1 MYDGD
6 IPEGTALLVID
17 VQECGR
23 QSYDEAGIAMMPG
36 FDDRVRRT
44 VAVVDRFRSAD
55 RHVLFSQEVHRPD
68 LLDIG
73 RELDGEEGV
82 HCVDGEPGTE
92 LVAELLPL
100 PGEHLVRKRRYSVFF
115 GTDLEIVL
123 RGMGIDTLVLAG
135 ALTDVC
141 VHYTFVDAH
150 QRDFRVKV
158 LEDCVGGSSVEAH
171 DAALRAMTYLQRDC
185 RVRSEALVASV

>member
-1 MYDGD
+1 MEDGN
-6 IPEGTALLVID
+6 IALGTALLVID
-17 VQECGR
+17 VQECSR
-23 QSYDEAGIAMMPG
+23 QSFDQAGIAMMPG
-36 FDDRVRRT
+36 FDERVRRT
-44 VAVVDRFRSAD
+44 VGVVAAFRRAG

-73 RELDGEEGV
+73 RELDGDEGV
-82 HCVDGEPGTE
+82 HCVDGDPGTE
-92 LVAELLPL
+92 LVEELLPL

-123 RGMGIDTLVLAG
+123 RGMGIHTLVLAG
-135 ALTDVC
+135 GLTDVC
-141 VHYTFVDAH
+141 VQYTFVDAH
-150 QRDFRVKV
+150 QRDFRVRV

-185 RVRSEALVASV
+185 RVRAEALVDVA

>member
-1 MYDGD
+1 MEQ
-6 IPEGTALLVID
+6 IPTGTALLVID

-23 QSYDEAGIAMMPG
+23 LAYGEAGIAMMPG
-36 FDDRVRRT
+36 FDERVRRT
-44 VAVVDRFRSAD
+44 AQVVEQFRAQG

-73 RELDGEEGV
+73 RELDGSEGV

-92 LVAELLPL
+92 LVAELRPL
-100 PGEHLVRKRRYSVFF
+100 PTEHLVRKRRYSCFY

-123 RGMGIDTLVLAG
+123 RGMGIDTLWLAG
-135 ALTDVC
+135 TLTDVC

-150 QRDFRVKV
+150 QRDLRVKV
-158 LEDCVGGSSVEAH
+158 LVDCVGGSSEQAH
-171 DAALRAMTYLQRDC
+171 DAALRSMAYLQRDC
-185 RVRSEALVASV
+185 LQNALVGTA

>member
-1 MYDGD
+1 MLGD
-6 IPEGTALLVID
+6 TIPVGTALLVID

-23 QSYDEAGIAMMPG
+23 QAYDEAGIAMMPG
-36 FDDRVRRT
+36 FDERVRRT
-44 VAVVDRFRSAD
+44 VDVVAEFRRAG

-73 RELDGEEGV
+73 RELDGDEGV

-92 LVAELLPL
+92 LVAELQPL

-123 RGMGIDTLVLAG
+123 RGMGIDTLYLAG

-185 RVRSEALVASV
+185 RQRAESLVAIA